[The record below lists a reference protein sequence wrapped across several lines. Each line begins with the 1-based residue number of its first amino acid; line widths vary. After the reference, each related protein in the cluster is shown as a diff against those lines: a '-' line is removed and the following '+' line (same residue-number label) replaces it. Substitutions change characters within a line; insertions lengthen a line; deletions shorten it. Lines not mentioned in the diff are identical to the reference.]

1 MSDREVCH
9 GGNFAYCRTARI
21 GVTKETCMN
30 IKESV
35 RLAIDNGKLLSVIAE
50 TSYDE
55 RNNLVQVLSAFHNSG
70 YIDFLSVCRSD
81 QLDAISGRSF
91 FVVQQVFCD
100 TLPGLDCSAADAAAT
115 CRILFERAGNDLAA
129 DHVFDSL
136 LEWLQKSPEMTYDGL
151 ELIRRD
157 AGASPQIVRSIL
169 LAGARHDTIR
179 YAEEAL
185 DFAIRRQSPAR
196 LGAIEALGAM
206 EIQKYQDIL
215 PKVIQCLDDA
225 IENPTSE
232 NDTVVALRATFGL
245 LNRLKAEQLDTV
257 RPLVL
262 KACKNPNVNTLHEII
277 RGIHVN
283 RKVYT
288 EEMIDVALAAIQK
301 FHSGVTSI
309 IEEID
314 FMLYQWDVVL
324 DKQRIMRFLVEI
336 IGDKK
341 HTITF
346 EHFKNFSHKLRT
358 EESGEVL
365 GWFVVSLLLTG
376 EHQLCIAANQLL
388 PRSEIPVG
396 LDIDL
401 SQFLLDG
408 PMTLF
413 LSRKIIGYCYTNVM
427 CTCAMLMSCMRTVS
441 GDRRGELEKTV
452 FKYFLINYPNA
463 IESFRNYI
471 SSPSD
476 PARLSVERLSQDVGK
491 YLKRL
496 RQHRL
501 CDAFRP
507 SERERQLQHY
517 RLSDSM
523 DQIQRD
529 ASEHS
534 IASKI
539 AHQSL
544 VLYGTGSVYYVYSG
558 DESQL
563 RRQVSSFS
571 SFEQTIEFPRLSVLD
586 PVGLH
591 FATLSLRSEPR
602 PS

>member
-1 MSDREVCH
+1 
-9 GGNFAYCRTARI
+9 
-21 GVTKETCMN
+21 MN
-30 IKESV
+30 IKESIL
-35 RLAIDNGKLLSVIAE
+35 LANANGKLLSAIVEA
-50 TSYDE
+50 SYDE
-55 RNNLVQVLSAFHNSG
+55 RDVEREYLVQVLSALHNSG
-70 YIDFLSVCRSD
+70 DIDFLSACRSD
-81 QLDAISGRSF
+81 QLDAISGHPIF
-91 FVVQQVFCD
+91 IIHQVFCKV
-100 TLPGLDCSAADAAAT
+100 LPEIDCSAADAVVTSCLIFHRTA
-115 CRILFERAGNDLAA
+115 N
-129 DHVFDSL
+129 HVPVSLIFDSL
-136 LEWLQKSPEMTYDGL
+136 REWFQKSPKRTDDGL

-157 AGASPQIVRSIL
+157 TGVSPQVVRSIF
-169 LAGARHDTIR
+169 LAGAQHDIMR
-179 YAEEAL
+179 YATEAL
-185 DFAIRRQSPAR
+185 DFASRRQSPAR
-196 LGAIEALGAM
+196 LDAIAALGAM
-206 EIQKYQDIL
+206 DIQKYQDL
-215 PKVIQCLDDA
+215 LLKVIQCLDDA

-232 NDTVVALRATFGL
+232 NDTVIALRATFGL

-277 RGIHVN
+277 RSISADRN
-283 RKVYT
+283 LYT

-301 FHSGVTSI
+301 LHSGVTSI

-314 FMLYQWDVVL
+314 FMLYRWDVL
-324 DKQRIMRFLVEI
+324 DKQRIMRFLVAI

-376 EHQLCIAANQLL
+376 ERRLCLAANQLL
-388 PRSEIPVG
+388 PYSEVPDG
-396 LDIDL
+396 LDVDL
-401 SQFLLDG
+401 SQFHLDG

-413 LSRKIIGYCYTNVM
+413 LSRKIIGYCYTNMM

-441 GDRRGELEKTV
+441 DDHRCELEKTV

-496 RQHRL
+496 GQHGL

-529 ASEHS
+529 AFEHS

-539 AHQSL
+539 AHRSL

-558 DESQL
+558 DESQP
-563 RRQVSSFS
+563 RRQVSPVSIFR
-571 SFEQTIEFPRLSVLD
+571 QTIEFPRLSVLD

-591 FATLSLRSEPR
+591 FTTLSLRLEPR

>member
-1 MSDREVCH
+1 
-9 GGNFAYCRTARI
+9 
-21 GVTKETCMN
+21 MN
-30 IKESV
+30 IKESIL
-35 RLAIDNGKLLSVIAE
+35 LANANGKLLSAIVE
-50 TSYDE
+50 SSDDE
-55 RNNLVQVLSAFHNSG
+55 REHLVQVLSALHNSG
-70 YIDFLSVCRSD
+70 DIDFLSACRSD
-81 QLDAISGRSF
+81 QLDAISDHPIF
-91 FVVQQVFCD
+91 IIYQVFCKV
-100 TLPGLDCSAADAAAT
+100 LPEIDCSAADAVVTSCLIFHRAANYVPVSW
-115 CRILFERAGNDLAA
+115 L
-129 DHVFDSL
+129 VFDSL
-136 LEWLQKSPEMTYDGL
+136 REWFQKSPKRTDDGL

-157 AGASPQIVRSIL
+157 TGVSPQVVRSIF
-169 LAGARHDTIR
+169 LAGAQHDIMR
-179 YAEEAL
+179 YATEAL
-185 DFAIRRQSPAR
+185 DYASRRQSPAR
-196 LGAIEALGAM
+196 LDAIAALGAM
-206 EIQKYQDIL
+206 DIHKYQDIL
-215 PKVIQCLDDA
+215 LKAIQCLDDA

-232 NDTVVALRATFGL
+232 NDAAVAIRVTFGL
-245 LNRLKAEQLDTV
+245 LNRLEVEQLDML

-262 KACKNPNVNTLHEII
+262 KACKNPNVNTLREII
-277 RGIHVN
+277 RSISAD
-283 RKVYT
+283 RSLYT
-288 EEMIDVALAAIQK
+288 EEMIDVALAAI
-301 FHSGVTSI
+301 
-309 IEEID
+309 
-314 FMLYQWDVVL
+314 
-324 DKQRIMRFLVEI
+324 
-336 IGDKK
+336 
-341 HTITF
+341 
-346 EHFKNFSHKLRT
+346 HKLRT

-376 EHQLCIAANQLL
+376 ERRLCLAANQLL
-388 PRSEIPVG
+388 PYPEVPDG
-396 LDIDL
+396 LDVDL
-401 SQFLLDG
+401 SQFHLDG

-413 LSRKIIGYCYTNVM
+413 LSRKIIGYCYTNMM

-441 GDRRGELEKTV
+441 DDHRCELEKTV

-496 RQHRL
+496 GQHGL

-529 ASEHS
+529 AFEHS

-539 AHQSL
+539 AHRSL

-558 DESQL
+558 DESQP
-563 RRQVSSFS
+563 RRQVSPFS

-591 FATLSLRSEPR
+591 CTTLSLHSEPR